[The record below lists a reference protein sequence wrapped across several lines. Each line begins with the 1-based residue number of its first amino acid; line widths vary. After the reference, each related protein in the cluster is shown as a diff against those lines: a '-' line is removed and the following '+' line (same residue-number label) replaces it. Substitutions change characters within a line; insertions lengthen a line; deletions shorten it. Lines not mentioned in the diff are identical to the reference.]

1 MKVYIV
7 MKGEYSDKHICGV
20 TLDPDIAQKVKEL
33 CMGEYDY
40 CEPEIKEFETDIWQF
55 IPKGGKGY
63 RVFFAS
69 DGSIREIK
77 PIGDDPVFYEDYG
90 RWSCVTRCWLPGDTQ
105 NPSGLAVSVLALG
118 EAHAKKI
125 ACDKR
130 AEYLA
135 ERAGI

>member
-20 TLDPDIAQKVKEL
+20 TLDPDIAEKIKEL
-33 CMGEYDY
+33 CIGEYDY
-40 CEPEIKEFETDIWQF
+40 CEPEIKEFETDIWQLV
-55 IPKGGKGY
+55 PKGAKGY
-63 RVFFAS
+63 RVRFFPEG
-69 DGSIREIK
+69 DIYDVK
-77 PIGDDPVFYEDYG
+77 PIVDDPDFYEGYG
-90 RWSCVTRCWLPGDTQ
+90 RWPCVGPWWLPGDSHH
-105 NPSGLAVSVLALG
+105 PSGITVSVLALG

-135 ERAGI
+135 REAGI